1 MKTVAEIR
9 DVAKERS
16 DDMAATSKK
25 AAYAVMGAPVVA
37 GRRIADYAGKVGKS
51 LQKEFEAWVVEGERL
66 SGEVSEGK
74 MVSEIKERVDFENLQ
89 GRVEKLKDQLEDV
102 LINWKDTFKPGE
114 GKTEAEETKP
124 AAKKPAT
131 KKAAAKKPAARKPAT
146 RKPATRKPATKKP
159 AKKAAAKKPATKKA
173 TAAPKAAVES
183 EDS

>member
-1 MKTVAEIR
+1 MKTVAEMR

-37 GRRIADYAGKVGKS
+37 GRRIADYAGKVGKG
-51 LQKEFEAWVVEGERL
+51 LQKEFEAWVAEGERL

-102 LINWKDTFKPGE
+102 LTNWKDTFKPGE
-114 GKTEAEETKP
+114 GKPEAEETKEVAEEP
-124 AAKKPAT
+124 
-131 KKAAAKKPAARKPAT
+131 
-146 RKPATRKPATKKP
+146 KP
-159 AKKAAAKKPATKKA
+159 AKKAVAKKPATKKA
-173 TAAPKAAVES
+173 TAAPKADAES
-183 EDS
+183 DDS